1 MVLIKQM
8 IKEGFFTAYVFQFI
22 TIFYSFFLIFI
33 FNYSNLTY
41 EYGQYVLLI
50 ASLDFLTSFIGFN
63 SGESIIYFLAKKKYS
78 IESILKIGRITDF
91 VLGSVIVLIS
101 LLIFS
106 FISSDY
112 IEIAYN
118 LAVVFSLKTLFILL
132 RNSVNGFWQ
141 YNNLFT
147 KFYGV
152 MIIESFIKIIMI
164 LIISFVFLKFNLQS
178 LIYIEILT
186 SLAFTIIIYV
196 LFLFDYNRISVKQ
209 VNKSEKLYFR
219 NFFSY
224 SSKLFM
230 TATIKS
236 GNKKIDYLILG
247 LFVSPLEIGVYDK
260 LKKIFLPINALIQPF
275 RQIYYPKYI
284 KKINS
289 KLYREANSL
298 IMKFSFYLS
307 LIVILF
313 VLFVFFMKQPL
324 FDLLQIENS
333 YEINFLFYCLPFTSI
348 FLSMFWWVTNFSSS
362 VNPNFSLFA
371 NLISTFCIISLS
383 LFFLNLFG
391 FIGIGL
397 SLLTNIII
405 LAIYWII
412 KYKNYAFN

>member
-33 FNYSNLTY
+33 FNYFNLTF

-78 IESILKIGRITDF
+78 IESVLKIGRKTDF
-91 VLGSVIVLIS
+91 VLGSTIVIIS
-101 LLIFS
+101 LIVFR

-112 IEIAYN
+112 IEIAYG

-164 LIISFVFLKFNLQS
+164 LIISFVFLKFNLQT

-186 SLAFTIIIYV
+186 SLAFTIIIYI
-196 LFLFDYNRISVKQ
+196 LFIFDYNRISVKQ

-289 KLYREANSL
+289 KLYREANSF
-298 IMKFSFYLS
+298 IVKFSFYLT
-307 LIVILF
+307 LLVILY

-333 YEINFLFYCLPFTSI
+333 YELNFLFYCLPFTSI

-371 NLISTFCIISLS
+371 NLISTLCIITLS
-383 LFFLNLFG
+383 FILLYVFG
-391 FIGIGL
+391 FVGIGL
-397 SLLTNIII
+397 SLLINSII
-405 LAIYWII
+405 LAAYWII
-412 KYKNYAFN
+412 KYKNHEFN

>member
-112 IEIAYN
+112 IEIAYS

-371 NLISTFCIISLS
+371 NLISTFCIISFS
-383 LFFLNLFG
+383 LFFVNLFG